1 MHFKLSEVSYMVGKK
16 SIIIIGAGAS
26 GLAAAINSARILKE
40 SGGDFCIT
48 VVEQL
53 QRVGKKILATGN
65 GRCNL
70 SNVNI
75 SKSNYHGDVDF
86 AFCALDEFG
95 ANQTIDFFK
104 SIGVLTTQEDG
115 RIYPMNLSANSVL
128 DCLRL
133 EANRLGIE
141 FICSSP
147 VLKIKKVQ
155 DIFLINDEI
164 KADCVIIA
172 TGGKSSSV
180 HGSNGSGYKLLSQLG
195 HSISS
200 TSPALVQLVSN
211 CDFCKHLKG
220 IRVNGKITLKIN
232 NKNVKTEYGE
242 ILFTDYG
249 LSGIATMQVARYVSV
264 EKSKNPSAKITAN
277 IDMACNLSYNDIC
290 DYIIERKK
298 MNKQLSCE
306 NLLIGI
312 LQKRVAQVVLKK
324 CNISPQSRE
333 IQTLTKGEI
342 QSIASCIKN
351 FEMHITETKGFDSS
365 QVTAGGAMTCEFE
378 PISFKSKKVKNLY
391 ACGEVL
397 NVDGDCGG
405 YNLQWAWCSGYLAGK
420 SCAEEILNVKN
431 K

>member
-1 MHFKLSEVSYMVGKK
+1 MVDKK

-26 GLAAAINSARILKE
+26 GLVSAITSARILQE
-40 SGGDFCIT
+40 SGGDFCVT

-70 SNVNI
+70 SNSDI

-86 AFCALDEFG
+86 AFCALSEFG
-95 ANQTIDFFK
+95 TKQTLDFFK

-115 RIYPMNLSANSVL
+115 RIYPMNLSASSVL

-133 EANRLGIE
+133 EANRLGVN
-141 FICSSP
+141 FICETP
-147 VLKIKKVQ
+147 VFKIKKTKNG
-155 DIFLINDEI
+155 FLINDNL

-180 HGSNGSGYKLLSQLG
+180 HGSNGSGYELLKQLG
-195 HSISS
+195 HNISI
-200 TSPALVQLVSN
+200 TSPALVQLVSS
-211 CDFCKHLKG
+211 CDFCKHIKG

-232 NKNVKTEYGE
+232 NEVVKNEYGE

-249 LSGIATMQVARYVSV
+249 LSGIATMQVARFVSV
-264 EKSKNPSAKITAN
+264 TKTKNPNAKITAN
-277 IDMACNLSYNDIC
+277 IDMACNLSFDDIC
-290 DYIIERKK
+290 EFINERKK
-298 MNKQLSCE
+298 INESLSCE

-312 LQKRVAQVVLKK
+312 LQKRVAQTVLKK
-324 CNISPQSRE
+324 CNISPQTRE
-333 IQTLTKGEI
+333 IKTLTKNEV
-342 QSIASCIKN
+342 QKIASCIKA
-351 FEMHITETKGFDSS
+351 FEMDIVETKGFSSS
-365 QVTAGGAMTCEFE
+365 QVTAGGAITSEFE
-378 PISFKSKKVKNLY
+378 PISFKSKKVQGLY

-397 NVDGDCGG
+397 DIDADCGG
-405 YNLQWAWCSGYLAGK
+405 YNLQWAWSSGYLAGK
-420 SCAEEILNVKN
+420 SCAKEILNATN